1 MGTSF
6 LLSAIGVTTGST
18 VLLCVTPN
26 VHATQLTKFHG
37 IFQQDD
43 RDIREE
49 REAQGVGCLF
59 IPDPCAAPWWCMYP
73 RTVVRNGP
81 DCR

>member
-6 LLSAIGVTTGST
+6 LLSAIVATGSN

-26 VHATQLTKFHG
+26 VRATQLTKFHG
-37 IFQQDD
+37 IYPQDD

-59 IPDPCAAPWWCMYP
+59 IPDLCAAPWWCMYP
-73 RTVVRNGP
+73 RTVARDGP